1 MIDYDLTTVIVMTV
15 FGILGIKLARMR
27 TSSIER
33 VLIFVVVLLAGCVTF
48 FLLVNFLGAGDP

>member
-15 FGILGIKLARMR
+15 FGILGIKLARLR

-33 VLIFVVVLLAGCVTF
+33 VLIFVVVLLAGFVSF
-48 FLLVNFLGAGDP
+48 FLVVNFLGR